1 MCINITNR
9 NLTFSATI
17 DVFLLFTTKI
27 MNTIESLQW
36 RYAVKKFD
44 TEKTLSATQIHTLKE
59 AFNLTPTSYGLQPL
73 KLIVIQNK
81 AIQEELVLHSM
92 NQPQVLEASH
102 LMVICIP
109 KTYETKEIESYFNL
123 VKKVRQTPDEILNPF
138 KEFLTAQIAQK
149 TQEELALWNKNQAY
163 IALGNLLTVC
173 ALEKIDACPM
183 EGFNPEKYDEILK
196 LKAQNLTSVLVLP
209 VGFRAKDDYMKDL
222 KKVRKNLED
231 IVVEIN

>member
-109 KTYETKEIESYFNL
+109 
-123 VKKVRQTPDEILNPF
+123 
-138 KEFLTAQIAQK
+138 
-149 TQEELALWNKNQAY
+149 
-163 IALGNLLTVC
+163 
-173 ALEKIDACPM
+173 
-183 EGFNPEKYDEILK
+183 
-196 LKAQNLTSVLVLP
+196 
-209 VGFRAKDDYMKDL
+209 
-222 KKVRKNLED
+222 
-231 IVVEIN
+231 